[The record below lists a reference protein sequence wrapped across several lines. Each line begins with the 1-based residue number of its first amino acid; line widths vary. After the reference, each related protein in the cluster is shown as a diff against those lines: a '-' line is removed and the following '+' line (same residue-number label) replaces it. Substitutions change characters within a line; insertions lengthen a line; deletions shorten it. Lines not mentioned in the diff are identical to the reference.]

1 MPSLKS
7 KMEYLEA
14 VYQRYHKADKDEKK
28 TILDEFCRICK
39 YNRKYAIRKLNG
51 DPPATDRIPRRR
63 QRGFLYSRE
72 CLHMAEI
79 IWKASGHLCG
89 QRLKEALPLWLPAL
103 KKRFSVSAQV
113 EQELLGISARQ
124 LDERLRVK
132 KRTLKKRIYCTTRPG
147 SILKSMIPIRTSN
160 WDIRQPGFVE
170 IDLVAHCGN
179 SNEGQFI
186 FSLDTTDIQ
195 TGWTERRA
203 VMGKGQTGVLDKI
216 REIRDALPFRL
227 RGIDSDNGEEF
238 INWQLLRYCQAQR
251 PRVDF
256 TRGRANRKNDNAYI
270 EQKNWTHVRQIFGWN
285 RYETED
291 ALALMNDLYS
301 NELRTFQNL
310 FQPSM
315 KLQEKKHVGSKTV
328 RTYDTPKTPLQR
340 VLASGKYHRAK
351 MKKLR
356 LLQASL
362 DPFLLSQSIDRKIAR
377 LIPLASQRISL
388 NKAGL
393 RAGPLARIGSHS
405 SQQHRPKRRSPWRD
419 FSFSRNNA
427 RLKKRLRQI
436 EMKAGI
442 KNQIPPKGGSASVT
456 F

>member
-7 KMEYLEA
+7 KMEYVEA

-28 TILDEFCRICK
+28 TILDEFCQVCK

-51 DPPATDRIPRRR
+51 APPGDSLILRRR
-63 QRGFLYSRE
+63 RRGYLYSRE
-72 CLHMAEI
+72 CLHMAEM
-79 IWKASGHLCG
+79 IWEASGHLCG

-103 KKRFSVSAQV
+103 KKRIAVSTQV

-124 LDERLRVK
+124 LDERLREK
-132 KRTLKKRIYCTTRPG
+132 KRVLKKRIYCTTRPG
-147 SILKSMIPIRTSN
+147 SLLKSMIPIRTSN
-160 WDIRQPGFVE
+160 WDIRLPGFLE

-179 SNEGQFI
+179 SNDGQFI

-203 VMGKGQTGVLDKI
+203 VMGKGQTGVLEKM

-251 PRVDF
+251 PGIAF
-256 TRGRANRKNDNAYI
+256 TRGRAYRKNDNAYI

-291 ALALMNDLYS
+291 ALALMNDLYTH
-301 NELRTFQNL
+301 ELRTFQNL

-315 KLQEKKHVGSKTV
+315 KLKEKKHVGSKTV
-328 RTYDTPKTPLQR
+328 RTYDIPKTPLQR
-340 VLASGKYHRAK
+340 ILDSGKYHRAK

-356 LLQASL
+356 LLQASV
-362 DPFLLSQSIDRKIAR
+362 DPFELSQAIDRKVAR
-377 LIPLASQRISL
+377 LLPLASQRVSVKIGGL
-388 NKAGL
+388 TAGAPSRL
-393 RAGPLARIGSHS
+393 
-405 SQQHRPKRRSPWRD
+405 RSPWPQQHPKPRSPWQN
-419 FSFSRNNA
+419 FRFGRKTA

-436 EMKAGI
+436 ENI
-442 KNQIPPKGGSASVT
+442 PRIQNQSPPKGGTVSVT